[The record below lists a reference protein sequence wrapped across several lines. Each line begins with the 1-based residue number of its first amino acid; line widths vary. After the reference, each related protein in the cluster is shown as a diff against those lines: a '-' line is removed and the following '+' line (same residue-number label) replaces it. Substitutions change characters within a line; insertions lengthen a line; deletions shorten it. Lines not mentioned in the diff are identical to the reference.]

1 MKIQKFNELYEQQ
14 PKENWGSD
22 TDTTNYYTFTCDITV
37 RAASQEEAEDKM
49 EFIANQDADV
59 ELGVYHL
66 NYATEKG
73 QGRIVGQEKSSELA
87 PPTNT
92 LESKKYRKPITRK
105 K

>member
-22 TDTTNYYTFTCDITV
+22 TDTTNYYTFTCDITI
-37 RAASQEEAEDKM
+37 RANSEEEAEDKM
-49 EFIANQDADV
+49 EFIANGSPDV

-66 NYATEKG
+66 NYATENGESRMAGMENK
-73 QGRIVGQEKSSELA
+73 KDL

-92 LESKKYRKPITRK
+92 LESKKYRRPINRK